1 MRSVSSQAQG
11 LEYRR
16 VGAFTY
22 HRPVTWF
29 AVGALRR
36 LADASLG
43 GFRTYTDEA
52 QRPGRLLE
60 VEVFLPVGGTATV
73 VVEVAWVEALPEDA
87 PARFDVGLRYVKAS
101 PEDVERISAVLT
113 TVD

>member
-1 MRSVSSQAQG
+1 M
-11 LEYRR
+11 RR
-16 VGAFTY
+16 VSIRPERVPYPRVEAPVY

-29 AVGALRR
+29 ALGALRR

-43 GFRTYTDEA
+43 GFCTYTDEA

-60 VEVFLPVGGTATV
+60 IEVFLPSGGSATV
-73 VVEVAWVEALPEDA
+73 VAEVAWVDPLPDGS

-101 PEDVERISAVLT
+101 TEDLERIAAVLSSA
-113 TVD
+113 